1 MRSRLVVLAAVSI
14 AAVAVAFTGSRFILS
29 PSRPLI
35 VRASLPPRMAHYLGV
50 FEPGAP
56 PSFSPV
62 DGFTKAAG
70 EQPNVVGY
78 FSGWVQPFDLT
89 FARML
94 HSHGIT
100 PFVQIDPTFASLS
113 DIAAGDDDS
122 YLQSYADSVKAFG
135 HPVIIGFG
143 QEMNAGPAPGAP
155 GYSWGYKHTPASTF
169 VAAWRHIWT
178 VFREAGA
185 LNVTW
190 LWTVQADGPGTG
202 PIQDWWPGSKYV
214 SWVGIDGFYYRPSDS
229 FRSIFA
235 LTIRQ
240 VRVFASKKPILLS
253 ETAVGPKAG
262 QFTGI
267 LNLFK
272 GMIRYRTLGLVWFDV
287 PQHGSIYHQDW
298 RIEGDGLAD
307 ASFKLGVKDA
317 VKAATHP

>member
-14 AAVAVAFTGSRFILS
+14 AAIAVAFTGTRFILA

-35 VRASLPPRMAHYLGV
+35 VRASLPHKMASYLGV

-62 DGFTKAAG
+62 DGFSEAAG
-70 EQPNVVGY
+70 ESPNIVGY
-78 FSGWVQPFDLT
+78 FSGWVQPFDSA
-89 FARML
+89 FAREL
-94 HSHGIT
+94 YKHHIT
-100 PFVQIDPTFASLS
+100 PFVQIDPTFASLA

-169 VAAWRHIWT
+169 VNAWQHIWN
-178 VFREAGA
+178 VFHAAGA

-190 LWTVQADGPGTG
+190 LWTLQADGPGTG
-202 PIQDWWPGSKYV
+202 PIHDWWPGSKYV
-214 SWVGIDGFYYRPSDS
+214 TWVGIDGFYTRPSDT
-229 FRSIFA
+229 FRSVFA
-235 LTIRQ
+235 ETIRQ
-240 VRVFASKKPILLS
+240 VRGFTGDPILLS

-262 QFTGI
+262 QLGGI

-272 GMIRYRTLGLVWFDV
+272 GMIHYRTLGLVWFDV
-287 PQHGSIYHQDW
+287 DQHDGIFHQDW
-298 RIEGDGLAD
+298 RVEGDSLAD
-307 ASFKLGVKDA
+307 ASLKLGVKDA
-317 VKAATHP
+317 VRAATRHH